1 MESKVKPQES
11 LFQESSKIKSDPTIQ
26 MTIQYHEETKH
37 HFDRYARSLGYLDWN
52 TQPNPFRFYE
62 GTRLLKLPFAE
73 KDPEATYMDLY
84 ERTRNPVR
92 SFSLQNLSLFLE
104 LALGIS
110 AWKSISD
117 ARWALRM
124 NPSSGNLH
132 PTESYVILSEE
143 TVCGPGIYHYSPFL
157 HALECRANLPA
168 ELTRQMK
175 AHFHSG
181 GFLLALT
188 SIFWREAWKY
198 GERAFRYCN
207 HDMGHAIA
215 SASFAAN
222 LLGWKVSHLSEVS
235 DEDIEHLLGFHKT
248 RWIEHEEEHP
258 EALCYVH
265 PSGDGGIA
273 KKLPSGLASG
283 ISELPFQGNPN
294 RLSADHVNWEIIAE
308 AAKATRK
315 PVTCQEKMPDAKK
328 PFMDKARSELT
339 AARII
344 RQRRSAVAF
353 DGVTSISEDQ
363 FMTMLDKTLPRKDC
377 APFDFELGPVRVHL
391 LLFVHRVTGLTPGL
405 YLFVRDE
412 RDLELLKFSFRPE
425 FLWRKTSSGLPLY
438 LLGEGFL
445 MSEAT
450 AASCHQQI
458 AGDSSFSLGMIA
470 KFKQVIEE
478 WPFLYRH
485 LFWESGMIGQV
496 LYLEAEAHGVRSTGI
511 GCFFDDPVHQIMGLQ
526 DNTFQSLYHFTVGG
540 PVDDARLQTWPPYF
554 HLKENN
560 MTDPSQVIHFDLP

>member
-1 MESKVKPQES
+1 MKSEVEPRKKPYH
-11 LFQESSKIKSDPTIQ
+11 ESSKIKNDPTIQ
-26 MTIQYHEETKH
+26 MIIQYHEETKH
-37 HFDRYARSLGYLDWN
+37 HFDRYARSLGYLDWA

-62 GTRLLKLPFAE
+62 GARLLKLPFSE

-110 AWKSISD
+110 AWKSIPD

-132 PTESYVILSEE
+132 PTESYVILSQEIG
-143 TVCGPGIYHYSPFL
+143 CDPGIYHYSPFL
-157 HALECRANLPA
+157 HALECRADLPG
-168 ELTRQMK
+168 ELAGQIRR
-175 AHFHSG
+175 HLGSG

-222 LLGWKVSHLSEVS
+222 LLGWKVSYLSEVS
-235 DEDIEHLLGFHKT
+235 DEDIKHLLGFHKT
-248 RWIEHEEEHP
+248 CWIEHEEEHP

-265 PSGDGGIA
+265 LLGDGGIA
-273 KKLPSGLASG
+273 RNLPSGFASG
-283 ISELPFQGNPN
+283 MPDSFQGNPN
-294 RLSADHVNWEIIAE
+294 RLSVDHVNWEIIAK

-315 PVTCQEKMPDAKK
+315 PVTHQEKIPYAQKF
-328 PFMDKARSELT
+328 FMDKAKSELT

-344 RQRRSAVAF
+344 RQRRSALAF
-353 DGVTSISEDQ
+353 DGVTSVSEDQ
-363 FMTMLDKTLPRKDC
+363 FLAMLDKTLPRKDC
-377 APFDFELGPVRVHL
+377 APFDFELGPVRIHL

-405 YLFVRDE
+405 YMFVRDE
-412 RDLELLKFSFRPE
+412 RDLELLKFSSRPE
-425 FLWRKTSSGLPLY
+425 FLWRKINSDLPLY
-438 LLGEGFL
+438 LLREGFL

-450 AASCHQQI
+450 AASCHQDI

-470 KFKQVIEE
+470 KFRCVIEE
-478 WPFLYRH
+478 GSFLYRH

-511 GCFFDDPVHQIMGLQ
+511 GCFFDDPVHQIMGLG
-526 DNTFQSLYHFTVGG
+526 DNTFQSLYHFTVGC

-554 HLKENN
+554 HLKEIE
-560 MTDPSQVIHFDLP
+560 DS

>member
-1 MESKVKPQES
+1 MESKIELREK
-11 LFQESSKIKSDPTIQ
+11 LCHESSRIMSDPTIQ
-26 MTIQYHEETKH
+26 MTLRYHEETKH
-37 HFDRYARSLGYLDWN
+37 HFHRYARALGYLDWE

-62 GTRLLKLPFAE
+62 GANVVKLPFAE

-84 ERTRNPVR
+84 ERMRNPVR
-92 SFSLQNLSLFLE
+92 SFSLQDLSLFLE

-110 AWKSISD
+110 AWKSIPG

-132 PTESYVILSEE
+132 PTEGYVIVQEE
-143 TVCGPGIYHYSPFL
+143 AGWGPGIYHYSPFL
-157 HALECRANLPA
+157 HALECRADLPA
-168 ELTRQMK
+168 ELAGQMR

-222 LLGWKVSHLSEVS
+222 LLGWKVSYLSEVS

-248 RWIEHEEEHP
+248 RWVEHEEEYP
-258 EALCYVH
+258 EALCYVY
-265 PSGDGGIA
+265 PSGDE
-273 KKLPSGLASG
+273 KVPENLPSGLASG
-283 ISELPFQGNPN
+283 ISKLSFQGNPN
-294 RLSADHVNWEIIAE
+294 CLSGDHVNWEIIAE
-308 AAKATRK
+308 AAKAARK
-315 PVTCQEKMPDAKK
+315 PATREESISYSGI
-328 PFMDKARSELT
+328 PFMDKAKSELT

-363 FMTMLDKTLPRKDC
+363 FLAMLDKTLPRKDC

-405 YLFVRDE
+405 YVFVRDE
-412 RDLELLKFSFRPE
+412 RDLELLKLSSRPE
-425 FLWRKTSSGLPLY
+425 FLWRKINSDLPLY
-438 LLGEGFL
+438 LLGEGLL
-445 MSEAT
+445 MREAT
-450 AASCHQQI
+450 AVSCQQPI
-458 AGDSSFSLGMIA
+458 AGDGSFSLGMIA
-470 KFKQVIEE
+470 KFRHVIEE

-540 PVDDARLQTWPPYF
+540 PVEDARLQTWPPYF
-554 HLKENN
+554 HLKED
-560 MTDPSQVIHFDLP
+560 TADPSKVINFDLP